1 MARTFV
7 KAYEYNDP
15 ELIEKI
21 GHLLGSDEWYREH
34 SQHIWRK
41 KGKTFYLLC
50 DEEGVLI
57 SVVSLYKNL
66 LGDAY
71 TVPALRHRGH
81 LEELP
86 KEIVRPGMK
95 FGTAN
100 PYVVRIANK
109 FGFKY
114 ASKRGKYEYFEN

>member
-41 KGKTFYLLC
+41 KL
-50 DEEGVLI
+50 
-57 SVVSLYKNL
+57 
-66 LGDAY
+66 
-71 TVPALRHRGH
+71 
-81 LEELP
+81 

-114 ASKRGKYEYFEN
+114 VSKRGKYEYFEN